1 MGSEYVLLV
10 GGDTYDYHDYLGL
23 GTISFIPS
31 LYAPVYEPFRYIPTD
46 PLFAEVD
53 GDSVPD
59 LAIGRLPVRTLGELD
74 VLLAKM
80 EDYAG
85 KDYGQTAVMAAD
97 VFDASYSLDFG
108 ADSKAFKDQLAD
120 GWSVRTA
127 YIDDLGVESA
137 RQVLL
142 EEINDGVALT
152 SYVGHS
158 GDTVWSRLGLFNT
171 GHAAG
176 LANAGRPTVVTQFG
190 CWNTWYTSAEYDT
203 LGHKWLL
210 SGDRGAA
217 AVMGTVV
224 LAEAGSQRLL
234 GELLMGRLTQPGMTV
249 GAALRDAKSELAASY
264 PALLDVLLGWTVL
277 GDPALVVQP

>member
-1 MGSEYVLLV
+1 V
-10 GGDTYDYHDYLGL
+10 
-23 GTISFIPS
+23 PS

-85 KDYGQTAVMAAD
+85 KDYGRTAVFAAD
-97 VFDASYSLDFG
+97 AYDASYSLNFA
-108 ADSKAFKDQLAD
+108 ADSEAFRGQLAD
-120 GWSVRTA
+120 GWSVRQA
-127 YIDDLGVESA
+127 YIDDVGIEEA
-137 RQVLL
+137 RRVLL

-158 GDTVWSRLGLFNT
+158 GDSVWSRLGLFNT

-176 LANAGRPTVVTQFG
+176 LTNAGRPTVVTQFG
-190 CWNTWYTSAEYDT
+190 CWNAWYTSAEYDT

-224 LAEAGSQRLL
+224 LAEAASQRLL
-234 GELLMGRLTQPGMTV
+234 GELLLGRLTQPGMSV
-249 GAALRDAKSELAASY
+249 GAALRDAKVELAASY
-264 PALLDVLLGWTVL
+264 PAVLDVLLGWTLL